1 MTGYR
6 EGLDRFAAAAQ
17 SPRAYNW
24 NADLDEPEPGGGCP
38 LTRAGEVHS
47 MAAYCTCGSPLPSA
61 ASFCPNCGRPL
72 GTGVGEGARSLP
84 ALGYDA
90 VASGPGIE
98 QSAQPAAVR
107 LDAYLRAAFLPALCA
122 MFLRFGIGVMS
133 PLLAMLSYL
142 IPCGAGYAAVRL
154 FEKRQRMVK
163 GILEGCMLGALTGL
177 LCFLP
182 SLFLQLFVLAT
193 QGKEAVLGPIR
204 DQAEMFPM
212 AEDMATL
219 LEDPV
224 LFAITIAFGLA
235 LEAVLLLLVSGI
247 GGAIAA
253 KLRGTL
259 ER

>member
-1 MTGYR
+1 
-6 EGLDRFAAAAQ
+6 
-17 SPRAYNW
+17 
-24 NADLDEPEPGGGCP
+24 
-38 LTRAGEVHS
+38 
-47 MAAYCTCGSPLPSA
+47 
-61 ASFCPNCGRPL
+61 
-72 GTGVGEGARSLP
+72 
-84 ALGYDA
+84 
-90 VASGPGIE
+90 
-98 QSAQPAAVR
+98 
-107 LDAYLRAAFLPALCA
+107 

-142 IPCGAGYAAVRL
+142 IPCAAGYAAVRL

-182 SLFLQLFVLAT
+182 SFFLQLYVLAT

-204 DQAEMFPM
+204 DQAEKFPM
-212 AEDMATL
+212 AEDMAAL

-259 ER
+259 AG